1 MSEYYTKEE
10 LLKIGFKKVGD
21 KNFVSKK
28 TSFYSISGNMG
39 SNNRID
45 DFCVIKGK
53 ITIGSKVHICSHTS
67 LSGVGGK
74 IEIKDL
80 AGVGV
85 NNIYYTS
92 SDNMLFSA
100 LCGPLVDE
108 NNASRKSGDIVIGKG
123 AAIGG
128 RVTIMPNVSV
138 GDYTAVGLHSIVN
151 KNLKPFSVYMTVKSD
166 LKRIISRD
174 KALLEKMAKSEGF

>member
-1 MSEYYTKEE
+1 MSEYYTIEE
-10 LLKIGFKKVGD
+10 LLKIGFKNFLD

-100 LCGPLVDE
+100 YGPLVNE

-123 AAIGG
+123 AHWGSYY
-128 RVTIMPNVSV
+128 N
-138 GDYTAVGLHSIVN
+138 
-151 KNLKPFSVYMTVKSD
+151 
-166 LKRIISRD
+166 
-174 KALLEKMAKSEGF
+174 AKCCR